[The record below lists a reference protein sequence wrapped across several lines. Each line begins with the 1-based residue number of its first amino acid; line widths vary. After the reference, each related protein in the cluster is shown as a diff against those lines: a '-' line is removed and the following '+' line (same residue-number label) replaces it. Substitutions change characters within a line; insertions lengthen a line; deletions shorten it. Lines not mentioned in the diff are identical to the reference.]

1 MEPSEVISA
10 NDLETEKMIQ
20 AKGLTAPRIKPDH
33 VASLIVAETF
43 TILPSGRTMICELT
57 LANGFTV
64 RGESSAVSI
73 ENFDE
78 GIGRK
83 VSREQAV
90 DKIWGF
96 EAYLLKQRL
105 HERSTGDES
114 VRDKI
119 DRIARVCHEVNRSY
133 CRALGDNS
141 QPAWED
147 APSWQRESARMGVD
161 LHLSG
166 DFGPEASHIS
176 WMKQKVDEGWVYGP
190 IKDATLKQHPCMV
203 PFAQLPIE
211 QQAKDFIF
219 RAVVHA
225 MSE

>member
-1 MEPSEVISA
+1 MNEGIRKG
-10 NDLETEKMIQ
+10 DLEIEGMIR
-20 AKGLTAPRIKPDH
+20 AKGLNAPRITPEH
-33 VASLIVAETF
+33 VTSLVQSETF

-64 RGESSAVSI
+64 RGESSVANI

-78 GIGRK
+78 EIGRK
-83 VSREQAV
+83 ISREEAF

-105 HERSTGDES
+105 FERVTGDES

-119 DRIARVCHEVNRSY
+119 NRIARVCHEVNRAY
-133 CRALGDNS
+133 CQALGDNS
-141 QPAWED
+141 QPAWEN
-147 APSWQRESARMGVD
+147 APAWQRESARMGVD

-176 WMKQKVDEGWVYGP
+176 WMNQKIDDGWTYGP

-203 PFAQLPIE
+203 PFKQLPVE

-219 RAVVHA
+219 RGVVHA
-225 MSE
+225 MKDS